1 MTPADPRW
9 LRWQLT
15 RRGGLLW
22 HETCATCQN
31 WEPCAD
37 EPGWGACLEVMAPHD
52 QTQAE
57 QACSC
62 YHERIAPCEL
72 PSS

>member
-1 MTPADPRW
+1 MTNPDDCW

-31 WEPCAD
+31 WQAD
-37 EPGWGACLEVMAPHD
+37 DGDDWGECREAMAPRQ

-57 QACSC
+57 QACSL
-62 YHERIAPCEL
+62 YHERTPVCD
-72 PSS
+72 SSSS